1 MAGLGPDDLRSR
13 LQLDF
18 RVVSRMRSPLMQVA
32 AYRNVDDLRKRRNPI
47 TSEHEGHLATH
58 YFVDYHIRTL
68 VGRDLYSDRT
78 SVYINLQ
85 ANKNYPFSEPGCYV
99 ESKMPWSPHFL
110 KGRPICLGEIWQQ
123 AQGTMLLGQLL
134 IHIAKLLNFDE
145 VARGGGYVGY
155 NGEAIEYWKR
165 VLGYQ
170 PITKTLPYPELPGE
184 IINTAPA
191 PEPKKG
197 FVRKGVT
204 GPAVAAHPALPA
216 PPRATPGFRKK
227 SIG

>member
-13 LQLDF
+13 LQHDY

-32 AYRNVDDLRKRRNPI
+32 AYRGVDDLRKRRNPI
-47 TSEHEGHLATH
+47 TSEHEGQLATH
-58 YFVDYHIRTL
+58 YFVDYHIKTL

-78 SVYINLQ
+78 SVQIDLQ
-85 ANKNYPFSEPGCYV
+85 ANNNYPFSEPGCYV
-99 ESKMPWSPHFL
+99 VESRMPWSPHFI
-110 KGRPICLGEIWQQ
+110 KGRPICLGEIWRQ

-170 PITKTLPYPELPGE
+170 PITKNLPYPPLPVD
-184 IINTAPA
+184 IIHTV
-191 PEPKKG
+191 PETRKG

-204 GPAVAAHPALPA
+204 VTAAARPA
-216 PPRATPGFRKK
+216 PPAPPKAAHGFIKK
-227 SIG
+227 RIG